1 MLRATSGWDRKP
13 LEVGECDYDWPPPER
28 WREHDDLIGR
38 GADLNVATIVD
49 GYRHGL
55 FAMESFDGDGSL
67 LWWSPEQRFAFDSF
81 DVQTSDGGVARL
93 RLDHMRR
100 CWQIDAVYD

>member
-1 MLRATSGWDRKP
+1 MRHFR
-13 LEVGECDYDWPPPER
+13 PEWIR
-28 WREHDDLIGR
+28 SAVVNGRVVRVAGPWRTTGH
-38 GADLNVATIVD
+38 
-49 GYRHGL
+49 
-55 FAMESFDGDGSL
+55 
-67 LWWSPEQRFAFDSF
+67 WWSPEQRFAFDSF